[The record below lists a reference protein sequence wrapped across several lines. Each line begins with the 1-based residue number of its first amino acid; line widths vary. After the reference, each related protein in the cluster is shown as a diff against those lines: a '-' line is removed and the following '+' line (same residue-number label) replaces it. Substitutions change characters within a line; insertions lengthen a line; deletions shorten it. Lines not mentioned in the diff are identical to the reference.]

1 MNARDPQSAREFRN
15 LSIQAEL
22 DEETAAEEAEFMIN
36 VAIGV
41 YAANLIH
48 AYLTAP
54 KSKSISASN
63 QKPLFDLVYNQ
74 KLKQP
79 QLRFSIALD

>member
-1 MNARDPQSAREFRN
+1 
-15 LSIQAEL
+15 
-22 DEETAAEEAEFMIN
+22 MIN
-36 VAIGV
+36 LGIGV

-54 KSKSISASN
+54 KSKSVSASN
-63 QKPLFDLVYNQ
+63 QKPLFDFVYNQ